1 MNTFQSTGREDNK
14 EVLKNRAVTLLIL
27 LFIILLISFIQIFRL
42 IVLERDAYLTSSEEN
57 RITILPIYSSRGL
70 IRLSNEEL
78 ISENVVFHNLVISLG
93 NKSISSIK
101 KAIEGIGLALDIEKT
116 RIKEIKNKIYLNKK
130 SKQMTLIENLS
141 SEQIEKYLFYRE
153 KWPSIKLEAE
163 LRRFLIDSALF
174 SHVVG
179 YLGRINADELEEAEE
194 LLLFSESW
202 VGKTGLEKQY
212 EETLRGS
219 FGYRTVEVDVYG
231 NEVRELRRIKPS
243 TANTIYL
250 SLDKNLQRLA
260 KKELKG
266 RRGAIIAIDPNN
278 GLVRALVSSPDFN
291 PNVLNQSEKGNFT
304 EIASDPDGP
313 FFNRV
318 ISGNYPPASTIKP
331 FIGLLGLQE
340 GVIDWGTIV
349 EDPGFFQINAEGRKY
364 RGSREEGHGSVNLS
378 KAIIESSDVYFYE
391 LATQLSVDKIY
402 SFLDSFG
409 LSNMTGIDIYGEG
422 KGILPNRKW
431 KLGAVGQSWY
441 VGDTVNLG
449 IGQGYITVTPLQLAI
464 AISAL
469 ANKGKVFRPRVV
481 ERIND
486 EFTSPEVLFT
496 VSLSDKSNWK
506 KMEEAMVGVIE
517 SWNGTAHNLFAE
529 GQQSIAGK
537 TGTAQI
543 KSLSEGKLTVKE
555 EYEKVRKDEK
565 KRDHALFVS
574 YGPLPNPKLVVVV
587 VIENGESGSTVAA
600 PIAKKMIAS
609 FISESR

>member
-1 MNTFQSTGREDNK
+1 M
-14 EVLKNRAVTLLIL
+14 LKNRAVTLLIL
-27 LFIILLISFIQIFRL
+27 LFIIVFISFIQIFRL

-57 RITILPIYSSRGL
+57 RITILPIYSARGL
-70 IRLSNEEL
+70 IRLSSEEL
-78 ISENVVFHNLVISLG
+78 ISENIVFHNLVISLG
-93 NKSISSIK
+93 NKSFSSVNK
-101 KAIEGIGLALDIEKT
+101 TIEGIGFDLDIKKT
-116 RIKEIKNKIYLNKK
+116 RVEKIKNKIHLNKK
-130 SKQMTLIENLS
+130 SKKVTLIENLS

-163 LRRFLIDSALF
+163 LRRFLIDGSLF

-179 YLGRINADELEEAEE
+179 YLGRINADELAEE
-194 LLLFSESW
+194 EEFLLFNESW

-212 EETLRGS
+212 DETLRGS
-219 FGYRTVEVDVYG
+219 FGYKIVEVDVYG
-231 NEVRELRRIKPS
+231 KEVRELRRIKPS
-243 TANTIYL
+243 TTNTIYL

-260 KKELKG
+260 KKELNG

-304 EIASDPDGP
+304 ELAGDPDGP

-340 GVIDWGTIV
+340 GVIDWGTMV
-349 EDPGFFQINAEGRKY
+349 EDLGFFQVNAEGRKY
-364 RGSREEGHGSVNLS
+364 RGWKEEGHGSVNLS

-402 SFLDSFG
+402 AFLGSFG
-409 LSNMTGIDIYGEG
+409 LSNKTGIDIYGEG
-422 KGILPNRKW
+422 EGILPNRKW
-431 KLGAVGQSWY
+431 KLGAVGDTWY

-464 AISAL
+464 AISAF

-486 EFTSPEVLFT
+486 KFTSPEVLYT

-506 KMEEAMVGVIE
+506 KMEDAMVRVIE
-517 SWNGTAHNLFAE
+517 SWNGTAHNLFVE
-529 GQQSIAGK
+529 GQQTIAGK

-543 KSLSEGKLTVKE
+543 RSLSEGELTAKE
-555 EYEKVRKDEK
+555 EYEDVRRDEK

-587 VIENGESGSTVAA
+587 VIENGESGSIVAA
-600 PIAKKMIAS
+600 PIAKKMIES
-609 FISESR
+609 FVSKSR

>member
-1 MNTFQSTGREDNK
+1 M
-14 EVLKNRAVTLLIL
+14 LKNRAVTLLIL
-27 LFIILLISFIQIFRL
+27 LFIIVFISFIQIFRL

-57 RITILPIYSSRGL
+57 RITILPIYSARGL
-70 IRLSNEEL
+70 IRLSSEEL
-78 ISENVVFHNLVISLG
+78 ISENIVFHNLVISLG
-93 NKSISSIK
+93 NKSFSSVNK
-101 KAIEGIGLALDIEKT
+101 TIEGIGFDLDIKKT
-116 RIKEIKNKIYLNKK
+116 RVEKIKNKIHLNKK
-130 SKQMTLIENLS
+130 SKKVTLIENLS

-153 KWPSIKLEAE
+153 KWPSIKLESE
-163 LRRFLIDSALF
+163 LRRFLIDGSLF

-179 YLGRINADELEEAEE
+179 YLGRINADELAEE
-194 LLLFSESW
+194 EEFLLFNESW

-212 EETLRGS
+212 DETLRGS
-219 FGYRTVEVDVYG
+219 FGYKTVEVDVYG
-231 NEVRELRRIKPS
+231 KEVRELRRIKPS
-243 TANTIYL
+243 TTNTIYL

-260 KKELKG
+260 KKELNG

-402 SFLDSFG
+402 AFLGSFG
-409 LSNMTGIDIYGEG
+409 LSNKTGIDIYGEG
-422 KGILPNRKW
+422 EGILPNRKW
-431 KLGAVGQSWY
+431 KLGAVGDTWY

-449 IGQGYITVTPLQLAI
+449 IGQGYITVTPLQLAL
-464 AISAL
+464 AISAF

-486 EFTSPEVLFT
+486 
-496 VSLSDKSNWK
+496 
-506 KMEEAMVGVIE
+506 
-517 SWNGTAHNLFAE
+517 
-529 GQQSIAGK
+529 
-537 TGTAQI
+537 
-543 KSLSEGKLTVKE
+543 
-555 EYEKVRKDEK
+555 
-565 KRDHALFVS
+565 
-574 YGPLPNPKLVVVV
+574 
-587 VIENGESGSTVAA
+587 
-600 PIAKKMIAS
+600 
-609 FISESR
+609 